1 MNGLSGHSGQKASGV
16 RGRPSLK
23 AEQLRCETMCANE
36 LRVGEKEGYAL
47 GFIEHYYYYYLIMC
61 LARISA
67 LLMYKPHLCP

>member
-1 MNGLSGHSGQKASGV
+1 MNDLSGHSGQKASGV

-47 GFIEHYYYYYLIMC
+47 GFIPQMDGEEWPTLGF
-61 LARISA
+61 LDPDQA
-67 LLMYKPHLCP
+67 